1 MQIGRVIGTNDVALN
16 GIFVFSSLFRNESDD
31 YYYSISNLLLIID
44 NFVGKLKK
52 VVASDIKMDESREF
66 SPIKNSII
74 TGSRS
79 AFTVLDEG
87 LYIELVRRG
96 LRSTCNRV
104 ARKTRLSGSRL
115 SFIRVTARGINT
127 Q

>member
-1 MQIGRVIGTNDVALN
+1 MEY
-16 GIFVFSSLFRNESDD
+16 SYFRRFFENESDD

-52 VVASDIKMDESREF
+52 VVASDIKMNESREF